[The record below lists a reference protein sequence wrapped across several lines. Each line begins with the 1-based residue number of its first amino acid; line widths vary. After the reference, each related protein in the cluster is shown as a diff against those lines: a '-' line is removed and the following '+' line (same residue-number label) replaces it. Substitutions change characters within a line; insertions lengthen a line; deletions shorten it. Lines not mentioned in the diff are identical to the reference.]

1 MLADLG
7 LPLFGATN
15 FCGSFC
21 RIGWGFVGAKLKLQ
35 NHKNMI
41 LVLSFLF
48 NFLFCFYMFYKPLF
62 WGAKLALRANAMIC
76 SEALG

>member
-1 MLADLG
+1 M
-7 LPLFGATN
+7 
-15 FCGSFC
+15 
-21 RIGWGFVGAKLKLQ
+21 GAKLKRQ
-35 NHKNMI
+35 DNKN
-41 LVLSFLF
+41 LVLELSFLL

>member
-1 MLADLG
+1 M
-7 LPLFGATN
+7 
-15 FCGSFC
+15 
-21 RIGWGFVGAKLKLQ
+21 GAKLKLK
-35 NHKNMI
+35 NHKNMV

-62 WGAKLALRANAMIC
+62 WGAKLALRTNAMIC

>member
-1 MLADLG
+1 
-7 LPLFGATN
+7 
-15 FCGSFC
+15 
-21 RIGWGFVGAKLKLQ
+21 VGAKLKRQ
-35 NHKNMI
+35 DNKN
-41 LVLSFLF
+41 LVLELSFLL